1 MNDLIERLRDE
12 NPVPACPP
20 PSLDDV
26 WRKLDAE
33 AQAPAAAV
41 APRRRR
47 PEWLVVAL
55 GAVPVVAIV
64 LLAVLALRGATPST
78 PARGVGTAPAIVH
91 YVATGV
97 ESFQGSV
104 TRAQMIR
111 ATSTRWV
118 VWVSGSRT
126 HVEIYRANGELIGE
140 IASTPTRI
148 QEYVPPPRGNVILT
162 GPPPKG
168 RAMCNT
174 LLTICA
180 LRGVDPVA
188 LVRKFKRIGTL
199 RFAHSTMLDGRTL
212 ALYEGRSGDMQMGVW
227 VDPSTSIPFQ
237 IRTRVPLLQRKPG
250 WMVTTIRITGYERL
264 PLNAKSEVLLR
275 LRAHRNAPVVC
286 RVFEPDNSAGNC

>member
-1 MNDLIERLRDE
+1 
-12 NPVPACPP
+12 
-20 PSLDDV
+20 
-26 WRKLDAE
+26 
-33 AQAPAAAV
+33 
-41 APRRRR
+41 
-47 PEWLVVAL
+47 
-55 GAVPVVAIV
+55 
-64 LLAVLALRGATPST
+64 
-78 PARGVGTAPAIVH
+78 
-91 YVATGV
+91 
-97 ESFQGSV
+97 
-104 TRAQMIR
+104 MIR

-227 VDPSTSIPFQ
+227 VDPSTSIPLQ
-237 IRTRVPLLQRKPG
+237 IRTRVPLLQPKPG